1 MIRSTKYMR
10 GFAALAGVA
19 ALTLTAACGSS
30 NDNNGD
36 SGSKGSASS
45 DLCGKNLAFLGALT
59 GDAGALGQ
67 NMVNGIDLALKEYND
82 KNPDCKVS
90 LKKFDSQGSPD
101 TAPGLATQ
109 IVNDDSIWGL
119 IGPGFSGESLA
130 TGKTFFE
137 AGLPSI
143 SPSATNV
150 TITQQGWTTWHRVI
164 GNDEAQGQ
172 AGAKYLTGT
181 VGAKKVFV
189 VDDAQDYSKGLA
201 TVVKTALQGS
211 SNLAGYDEI
220 QVGQTDMSAVVTKI
234 KASGADAVYYG
245 GYYTEAGLLVK
256 QLRNAGFKGTFMS
269 GDGSEDPA
277 FVKAA
282 GADAAEGA
290 LLTAPA
296 GPAPADFN
304 GRVKAAVGADAGL
317 YTSQAYDAANIFLA
331 ALDAGKTSHEDI
343 NSFIG
348 SYTGDGVSGPI
359 AFDQN
364 GDIKQSTIWV
374 YTVKNGKLDTE
385 NPTAIK

>member
-1 MIRSTKYMR
+1 MMGTKKTARMFAVA
-10 GFAALAGVA
+10 GIAALA
-19 ALTLTAACGSS
+19 LSACGSS
-30 NDNNGD
+30 DNNASDNTAGGGSGD
-36 SGSKGSASS
+36 
-45 DLCGKNLAFLGALT
+45 CGNYSLAFMGALT
-59 GDAGALGQ
+59 GDAGALGV
-67 NMVNGIDLALKEYND
+67 NMINGVKLAVDEYNT
-82 KNPDCKVS
+82 KHADCKVTV
-90 LKKFDSQGSPD
+90 KDFDSQGSPD
-101 TAPGLATQ
+101 KAPALATQ
-109 IVNDDSIWGL
+109 IVQDSSIVGL
-119 IGPGFSGESLA
+119 VGPGFSGESLA

-150 TITQQGWTTWHRVI
+150 TITKQGWTTWHRVI

-172 AGAKYLTGT
+172 AGAKYLTET
-181 VGAKKVFV
+181 AGAKKVFV

-201 TVVKTALQGS
+201 GVVKSALGGS
-211 SNLAGYDEI
+211 LAGYDEI

-317 YTSQAYDAANIFLA
+317 YTTQAYDAANIFLA

-348 SYTGDGVSGPI
+348 SYTGDGVSGPV
-359 AFDQN
+359 AFDEN

-374 YTVKNGKLDTE
+374 YTVKDGKLDTE

>member
-1 MIRSTKYMR
+1 MMGTKK
-10 GFAALAGVA
+10 AARLIAVAGIA
-19 ALTLTAACGSS
+19 AMALTACGSS
-30 NDNNGD
+30 DNGSDDNAAGGSGD
-36 SGSKGSASS
+36 
-45 DLCGKNLAFLGALT
+45 CGHYNIAFMGALT
-59 GDAGALGQ
+59 GDAGALGV
-67 NMVNGIDLALKEYND
+67 NMINGVQLAVDEYNKD
-82 KNPDCKVS
+82 HADCTVGI
-90 LKKFDSQGSPD
+90 KKFDSQGSPD
-101 TAPGLATQ
+101 KAPALATQ
-109 IVNDDSIWGL
+109 AVQDDSIVGL
-119 IGPGFSGESLA
+119 VGPGFSGESLA

-137 AGLPSI
+137 AGLPTI
-143 SPSATNV
+143 SPSATNI

-164 GNDEAQGQ
+164 GNDQAQGE
-172 AGAKYLTGT
+172 AGAKYLTT
-181 VGAKKVFV
+181 TAGAKKVYV

-201 TVVKTALQGS
+201 TVVKSSLGS
-211 SNLAGYDEI
+211 ALAGYDEI

-234 KASGADAVYYG
+234 QASGADAVYYG

-282 GADAAEGA
+282 GADAANGA

-296 GPAPADFN
+296 GPAPSDFN
-304 GRVKAAVGADAGL
+304 SRVKAATSADAGL
-317 YTSQAYDAANIFLA
+317 YTTQAYDAANIFLA
-331 ALDAGKTSHEDI
+331 ALDAGKTSHEDV
-343 NSFIG
+343 NTFIG

-359 AFDQN
+359 AFDEN